1 MKTICNIIKFLK
13 ERGRE
18 IAKMN
23 HLETGEIVNNIY
35 TIKTK
40 NANFFIIKNKA
51 GYIAIDAGGGD
62 KKIAKTELNKLG
74 IDPGKVT
81 AVLLT
86 HTDFDHTSALGL
98 FASAKV
104 YISKQEVQVIDGS
117 TPRLFDLFNNRLKC
131 AYATIEDDSNME
143 FDGLNVKPILTPGH
157 TTGSMSYLVDSKY
170 LFVGD
175 ALSLA
180 DGKVKLFNALFNM
193 DDEIQKQSIAKLAK
207 IQGVEYVFTA
217 HYGFAKGY
225 IV

>member
-1 MKTICNIIKFLK
+1 MKTIRNIIKFLR

-23 HLETGEIVNNIY
+23 HLETEEMVHGIY
-35 TIKTK
+35 AIKTK
-40 NANFFIIKNKA
+40 NANFYVIKSKA
-51 GYIAIDAGGGD
+51 GYIAIDAGGGG
-62 KKIAKTELNKLG
+62 KKVAKAELDKLG
-74 IDPGKVT
+74 IDPEKVT

-98 FASAKV
+98 FTNARV

-117 TPRLFDLFNNRLKC
+117 TPRLFNLFNNRLKH
-131 AYATIEDDSNME
+131 AYTTIENDSNME

-157 TTGSMSYLVDSKY
+157 TTGSMSYLVDGKY

-193 DDEIQKQSIAKLAK
+193 DDEVQKQSIAKLAK

-225 IV
+225 VV